1 MLLLL
6 LLCIQTLSALNWS
19 NYFRGFRKLLN
30 WIKNTYGNPVLIVT
44 ENGFSDTD
52 AEGVNDQRRIEY
64 YRDYT
69 NSMLKAINIDGC
81 NVTKYTA
88 WSLLDNFEWYIK
100 HTVLCIQSLFI
111 SNYGFNFLCN
121 LYNDTGLKGTLKG
134 LVCILSI
141 TLIQLAHELQNLLKP
156 FSNNCLLTTVSQ
168 VLVKV

>member
-100 HTVLCIQSLFI
+100 HTCYVYKLCSLVITVLTFYAI
-111 SNYGFNFLCN
+111 
-121 LYNDTGLKGTLKG
+121 LYNDTGLKGTLNG

-141 TLIQLAHELQNLLKP
+141 TLIQLAQELQNLLKL